1 MKALPAA
8 LAAIII
14 TTGVAAQEASSPT
27 PDGQET
33 AEESVPTPLRV
44 PPPAP
49 PPPPSPPAP
58 NVPDSMAAD
67 MPEGANVIVYRFY
80 AEPTAWAATVKI
92 DGEKL
97 AAIGNKKWTAV
108 KLEPGTYEFRTSW
121 PIFSGQSG
129 GRHELTVEEGETYF
143 LEIRGVSRSDGM
155 YITTGSGIG
164 EYTGPRPYER
174 IAGCCSFKE
183 PRF

>member
-1 MKALPAA
+1 MKSLFAAAA
-8 LAAIII
+8 LALSL
-14 TTGVAAQEASSPT
+14 QSSISAP
-27 PDGQET
+27 Q
-33 AEESVPTPLRV
+33 TPL
-44 PPPAP
+44 AP
-49 PPPPSPPAP
+49 PPVVIENTVP
-58 NVPDSMAAD
+58 NNMAAD
-67 MPEGANVIVYRFY
+67 MPEGANVIVYRYY

-108 KLEPGTYEFRTSW
+108 KLEPGTYGFRTSW

-129 GRHELTVEEGETYF
+129 GRHQLTVEEDETYF
-143 LEIRGVSRSDGM
+143 LEIRGVSRSDGT

-164 EYTGPRPYER
+164 EYTGPSPYER
-174 IAGCCSFKE
+174 VAGCCSFKE